1 MYILKGISM
10 KYITFFL
17 LLTAC
22 AAIASDFDSRE
33 FAVGEKNSSE
43 EKNTEISA
51 EKIYQTPALA
61 PANDPYDSLNPAG
74 APIPTLMLPNNVCI
88 INTDLSPNRTIE
100 EHIAACIVS
109 HRARQ
114 RLTP

>member
-1 MYILKGISM
+1 M